1 MALQINLRPLTAD
14 DTFLTAVGNVRWT
27 SRSISS
33 KRSPRCEDRMVRN
46 LMNTSDVS
54 TFLQST
60 ALPKESTII
69 SSVKALNKVELH
81 FELIKIRNR
90 FDKDRKRYSMD
101 DTKYKHL
108 QRQTQERLI
117 EEKKGLKTLDL
128 LKSKQSSLITT
139 LKLIEKQQV
148 ESQEDM
154 QTNTQILERCKKN
167 RVFLEKKNIRLK
179 NELKKINFILED
191 EKKTQYRER
200 QSKSCSQRVYKL
212 LNQAVES
219 DRREKELV
227 IDKMYKDIQIREVLQ
242 SKREDRVKRYVEISE
257 LAANDA
263 KNKKEIMF
271 RESVLMHKMLAGLY
285 TTKLLEMKKKN
296 SNIEEAFMKM
306 RVFTGE
312 LNVIE
317 LIQKFLTRE
326 HTFKELRVTIE
337 MSRKSIED
345 LNSRNN
351 QIEFIIK
358 KASVVDKDS
367 RSSEYYKL
375 KEKQAL
381 AVKELEAS
389 KIRLGY
395 IKGIY
400 EHIDQWVER
409 LAVLLKIEDVNGN
422 LLMKFKNLARVIAK
436 LLTPLKSL

>member
-1 MALQINLRPLTAD
+1 
-14 DTFLTAVGNVRWT
+14 
-27 SRSISS
+27 
-33 KRSPRCEDRMVRN
+33 MVRN